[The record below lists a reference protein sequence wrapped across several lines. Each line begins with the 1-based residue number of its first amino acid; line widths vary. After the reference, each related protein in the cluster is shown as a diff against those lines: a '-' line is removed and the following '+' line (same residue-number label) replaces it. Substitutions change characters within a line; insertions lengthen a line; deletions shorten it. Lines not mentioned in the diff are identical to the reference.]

1 MGWWDWLDT
10 GGGTSWETNYEAA
23 VDQAYAWIES
33 VANARGWSSS
43 QEAKAISLVEDAKD
57 YAEGFEDL
65 DETFTMKF
73 WSKLASIWSSVSN
86 APEGWDGLGETFAS
100 AAGASYDP
108 VEQVVSNVTEFVSDV
123 AGDVNAVVDPRKSPW
138 PWVIGGV
145 VVFFVVRELR
155 R

>member
-10 GGGTSWETNYEAA
+10 GGGTTWETNYDAA
-23 VDQAYAWIES
+23 VDQALAWIET

-43 QEAKAISLVEDAKD
+43 EEAKAIALVEDAKD

-65 DETFTMKF
+65 DETFAVKF
-73 WSKLASIWSSVSN
+73 WSRLASSWGDVSS
-86 APEGWDGLGETFAS
+86 APEGWDELGETFAS

-108 VEQVVSNVTEFVSDV
+108 VERVVDNVSQFVSDV
-123 AGDVNAVVDPRKSPW
+123 AGDVNSVVNPTKSPW